1 MSAENFDKEDSAVFL
16 LQEYRVADGKKLRL
30 GYTTGSCAAAAAK
43 AAAHMLLSGEEL
55 TVIDLLTPK
64 GISLHLPLVAVVRE
78 EQAVSCAVV
87 KDSGDDPD
95 VTNRVKVYARVERM
109 EAGTQPHGAEE
120 RSERSAPIEIEGG
133 VGVGRVTQPGLDQ
146 PVGSAAIN
154 RVPRQMIYDGVQ
166 EVRELY
172 GEECGLRVVI
182 SVPQGEELAGHT
194 FNPRLGITGGISILG
209 TTGII
214 EPMSEKALVDTI
226 KTEIRQRAT
235 LGKTTLLITP
245 GNYGQ
250 QFLRGRGIDLSAAIK
265 CSNYIG
271 ETIDLAVEYGIQRI
285 EFAAHI
291 GKFIKVA
298 GGIMNTH
305 SAWAD
310 SRAEIMTAL
319 ALQGGV
325 SMEYLKKIAASLTTE
340 EALEYVFAD
349 EEAGAATIRL
359 ILQRILFY
367 LEKRSRGTIL
377 FCVTMFS
384 NRRGELGQIRSEGY
398 E

>member
-1 MSAENFDKEDSAVFL
+1 MSAEEKSTEDGAVFL
-16 LQEYRVADGKKLRL
+16 LDEYRVADGKKLRL

-64 GISLHLPLVAVVRE
+64 GISLHLPLLAVVRE

-109 EAGTQPHGAEE
+109 EVQMQPTAAAE
-120 RSERSAPIEIEGG
+120 PIVIEGG
-133 VGVGRVTQPGLDQ
+133 CGVGRVTQAGLDQ
-146 PVGSAAIN
+146 PVGAAAIN

-166 EVRELY
+166 EVREIY

-182 SVPQGEELAGHT
+182 SVPQGEELAAHT
-194 FNPRLGITGGISILG
+194 FNPRLGISGGISILG
-209 TTGII
+209 TSGII

-226 KTEIRQRAT
+226 KTEIRQQAL
-235 LGKTTLLITP
+235 LGKTALLITP

-250 QFLRGRGIDLSAAIK
+250 QFLRERGIDLSAAVK

-271 ETIDLAVEYGIQRI
+271 ETIDLAVEYGIERI

-325 SMEYLKKIAASLTTE
+325 SIEELKKIAASLTTE

-349 EEAGAATIRL
+349 EAAGSATVRL
-359 ILQRILFY
+359 ILERILYY
-367 LEKRSRGTIL
+367 LEKRSRGTIR
-377 FCVTMFS
+377 FSVTIFS
-384 NRRGELGQIRSEGY
+384 NRRGELGQIRSKGY
-398 E
+398 ES